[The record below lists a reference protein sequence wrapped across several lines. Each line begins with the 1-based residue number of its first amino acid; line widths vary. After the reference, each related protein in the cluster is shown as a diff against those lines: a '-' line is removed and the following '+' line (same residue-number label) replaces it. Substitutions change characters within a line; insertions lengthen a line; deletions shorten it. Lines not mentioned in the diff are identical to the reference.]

1 MDCLRLFIYI
11 YSTEVGVSTLVLS
24 GIGNGKCAFWAA
36 HILRMS
42 NLNLKIYLKIVSIL
56 SH

>member
-1 MDCLRLFIYI
+1 MHYLRLFIYI
-11 YSTEVGVSTLVLS
+11 YSTEVGVSPLVLS
-24 GIGNGKCAFWAA
+24 GIGNGKCAFCAA